1 MYIYN
6 RLDHDQSSILKRVT
20 LGLSAKMLRM
30 IFSGGQGFGASVP
43 AGVRFVDK
51 VRGKVSW
58 QKEEKRT
65 AAAQEIQTH
74 HMTHLLAGI
83 LHKYY
88 LSNIQRV

>member
-43 AGVRFVDK
+43 AGEIFVDK

-58 QKEEKRT
+58 QTGKGQIGGKNSSGARN
-65 AAAQEIQTH
+65 
-74 HMTHLLAGI
+74 
-83 LHKYY
+83 
-88 LSNIQRV
+88 SNASNHDAPSGRNSP